1 MTKLI
6 EQAMIEIGMKTHLI
20 QGVPEIMIL
29 ISMVSWNVKKIK
41 RLILIFNYLGYLGYY
56 ASMNCIN
63 QI

>member
-20 QGVPEIMIL
+20 QGVPEIIIL

-41 RLILIFNYLGYLGYY
+41 RLIINDLGYLGYY
-56 ASMNCIN
+56 VSMNCIN